1 MSNVICQRCIIG
13 WHHECFSP
21 VELGELNAGVMSCC
35 CFAVSGVG
43 QEIPTS
49 TPAFD
54 LVVDTS
60 KAPRLKEEGFRDQTS
75 TGRKRAAVL
84 YPIPPEGMLCE
95 WAGLSSAGGGP
106 VPIVGCRNTRIVPS
120 KKKEAVPDGCA
131 PGAIHHGPDK
141 STINNEPWNVSR
153 ICTFCHN
160 RWHALN
166 DPFYSKDRPEDGA
179 PYVPLSGAYAS
190 LQRRGPGLEGV
201 ELVEATEDE
210 LLWSEAFWKLPDKIR
225 VATPYLPPRRN
236 NE

>member
-1 MSNVICQRCIIG
+1 MASGICQRCIIG

-35 CFAVSGVG
+35 CFTNSGIG
-43 QEIPTS
+43 QELPQ
-49 TPAFD
+49 PAFD

-95 WAGLSSAGGGP
+95 WSGLSAAGGGP
-106 VPIVGCRNTRIVPS
+106 VPIVGCRGNWIVPV
-120 KKKEAVPDGCA
+120 KKKEELPAGQY

-153 ICTFCHN
+153 ICAVCHN

-166 DPFYSKDRPEDGA
+166 NPLYPKDRPEDGA
-179 PYVPLSGAYAS
+179 PYIPLSGSYAP
-190 LQRRGPGLEGV
+190 LQRRGTGFEGV
-201 ELVEATEDE
+201 ELIEATEEE
-210 LLWSEAFWKLPDKIR
+210 LLWSESFWNLPDKVR
-225 VATPYLPPRRN
+225 ASTPYVPPRSN